1 MGGLQS
7 KSGGEEQMGPIA
19 SVQLRNDGGRGEGGL
34 ERTFGHRM
42 DLLMGYT

>member
-19 SVQLRNDGGRGEGGL
+19 SVQLRNDGGSGL
-34 ERTFGHRM
+34 ERSFGHRM